1 MVKVKYLKEED
12 VDYGLWLYN
21 ALQLAYSTDLVP
33 EQKLVPFNK
42 AYEELQVLVEGCD
55 MVVVANGSKEY
66 AVCCLAYSQE
76 SHHVVGLGTVIQS
89 MISNSPPL
97 TRRLLSVVK
106 GLAKS
111 VPEKQSWMYLTK
123 RVGRYAY
130 KGQYYELRN

>member
-1 MVKVKYLKEED
+1 MPELKYLQEGS
-12 VDYGLWLYN
+12 VQYLFWLRK
-21 ALQLAYSTDLVP
+21 ALELAYSTDLVP
-33 EQKLVPFNK
+33 EQKIVPFEK
-42 AYEELQVLVEGCD
+42 AYTELKVLVEGCD
-55 MVVVANGSKEY
+55 MVVVFNGTEEY

-89 MISNSPPL
+89 MISNSPTL

-106 GLAKS
+106 RLAKS